1 MELVTPGIGLIF
13 WMTLSFGLL
22 LFVLTKFAWKP
33 IMSMLRER
41 EKSIED
47 ALHEADKARNE
58 MKMLKSSNEQ
68 LLNEAKE
75 ERDAILKDARKIRE
89 KLIEES
95 RDKANREFN
104 RLVES
109 AQEAI
114 RNEKMAAITEL
125 KNEIATLS
133 IDIAEKLMR
142 ERLTAAEKQDALVQ
156 KLINEIK
163 IN

>member
-22 LFVLTKFAWKP
+22 LFVLTKFAWRP

-41 EKSIED
+41 EQSIEE
-47 ALHEADKARNE
+47 ALHEADKARDE
-58 MKMLKSSNEQ
+58 MKQLQAHNIE
-68 LLNEAKE
+68 LLNQAKE
-75 ERDAILKDARKIRE
+75 ERDAILKDARQIRE
-89 KLIEES
+89 KLIEEA
-95 RDKANREFN
+95 REKAGREYD
-104 RLVES
+104 RLLES

-114 RNEKMAAITEL
+114 KNEKMAAITEL

-133 IDIAEKLMR
+133 IDIAERLMR
-142 ERLTAAEKQDALVQ
+142 ERLTSAEKQDGLVQ

>member
-33 IMSMLRER
+33 IMQMLKER
-41 EKSIED
+41 ENSIEE
-47 ALHEADKARNE
+47 ALQQAEKARQD
-58 MKMLKSSNEQ
+58 MTHLKASNEE
-68 LLNEAKE
+68 LLNKAKE

-89 KLIEES
+89 KMIEDTREQAT
-95 RDKANREFN
+95 REYNRMMEIA
-104 RLVES
+104 R
-109 AQEAI
+109 EAI
-114 RNEKMAAITEL
+114 QNEKLAAITEL

-133 IDIAEKLMR
+133 IDIAERLMR
-142 ERLTAAEKQDALVQ
+142 DRLTAADKQDALVQ
-156 KLINEIK
+156 KLIHEIK

>member
-1 MELVTPGIGLIF
+1 MELVSPGIGLIF

-33 IMSMLRER
+33 IMTMLKER
-41 EKSIED
+41 ENSIEE
-47 ALHEADKARNE
+47 ALHEAEKTRSE
-58 MKMLKSSNEQ
+58 MKQLQAHNEQ
-68 LLNEAKE
+68 LLIEAKE
-75 ERDAILKDARKIRE
+75 ERDAILKDARQIRE
-89 KLIEES
+89 KLIEEA
-95 RDKANREFN
+95 REKATREYNRM
-104 RLVES
+104 LES

-114 RNEKMAAITEL
+114 KNEKLAAITEL

-133 IDIAEKLMR
+133 IDIAERLMR
-142 ERLTAAEKQDALVQ
+142 ERLSAAEKQDALVQ

>member
-33 IMSMLRER
+33 IMLMLKER
-41 EKSIED
+41 ENSIEE
-47 ALHEADKARNE
+47 ALHEADKARDE
-58 MKMLKSSNEQ
+58 MKKLQAHNIE
-68 LLNEAKE
+68 LLNQAKE
-75 ERDAILKDARKIRE
+75 ERDAILKDARQIRE
-89 KLIEES
+89 KLIEEAREKAS
-95 RDKANREFN
+95 REYN
-104 RLVES
+104 RLIES
-109 AQEAI
+109 AQGAI
-114 RNEKMAAITEL
+114 KNEKMAAITEL

-133 IDIAEKLMR
+133 IDVAEKLLR
-142 ERLTAAEKQDALVQ
+142 ERLTSAEKQDSLVQ